1 MSRSHP
7 LLWPAVVALL
17 SATAL
22 SRPLAATTPGAGP
35 AAPAAPL
42 PAARRTIA
50 VTVDDL
56 PFVAHGL
63 PLETVARLSR
73 DLVASL
79 AARKVKAVAFV
90 NEDKLLVPGE
100 VDARIALLTAWL
112 DAGME
117 LGNHTFG
124 HPGLTKTPLA
134 AMEDAVV
141 KGEAVTRWLL
151 ERRGKTLKWFR
162 HPFAQTGTTRET
174 RDAFEAFL
182 GSRGYT
188 VAPFTIE
195 HEDWVFASADAKLA
209 AEGDAAGQARLLAAY
224 LDDFDARCSFYEERS
239 RALFGREI
247 PQVLL
252 SHANALNAR
261 AMPLLLERLEKR
273 GYTFVTLDEA
283 LSDPAWKSPDGYFGK
298 WGPSWLHRFAAARGE
313 DVGKL
318 FSAEPEAPKWV
329 QELDRARQNPP
340 ATPASPI
347 P

>member
-1 MSRSHP
+1 MPRSRT
-7 LLWPAVVALL
+7 LAAAVPVASLAALL
-17 SATAL
+17 AAA
-22 SRPLAATTPGAGP
+22 LAAGGTQGA
-35 AAPAAPL
+35 AAP
-42 PAARRTIA
+42 RRTVA

-56 PFVAHGL
+56 PFVGHGL
-63 PLETVARLSR
+63 PLEAVRPLSKG
-73 DLVASL
+73 LVAAL
-79 AARKVKAVAFV
+79 AARKVPAVAFV

-100 VDARIALLTAWL
+100 VDERIALLTEWL

-124 HPGLTKTPLA
+124 HLGLTRTPLE
-134 AMEDAVV
+134 AMKDSVL
-141 KGEAVTRWLL
+141 KGEVVTRGLL
-151 ERRGKTLKWFR
+151 ERRGRPLRWYR
-162 HPFAQTGTTRET
+162 HPYTQTGPTREVK
-174 RDAFEAFL
+174 DAFEAFL
-182 GSRGYT
+182 ASRGYT

-209 AEGDAAGQARLLAAY
+209 AERDEAARARLLAAY
-224 LDDFDARCSFYEERS
+224 LENFEARVAFYEERS

-273 GYTFVTLDEA
+273 GYAFVTLDEA
-283 LSDPAWKSPDGYFGK
+283 LADPAWRSPDGYVGK

-318 FSAEPEAPKWV
+318 FAAEPEAPKWV
-329 QELDRARQNPP
+329 ADLDAARRKAAAP
-340 ATPASPI
+340 AAP
-347 P
+347 